1 MPISAIIFGGR
12 RSDTMPLVFQ
22 AFDWNHGVYLGA
34 TMASKTTAAAT
45 GAVGQ
50 VRRDPMAMLPF
61 CGYNIGDYFQHWI
74 DVGTRLTNPLLIFQ
88 VNWFRKGLNG
98 QFLWPGFGDNMR
110 VLNWIIDR
118 CEQTGG
124 AVKSPIGWLPSPHD
138 LDLAE
143 LDVEHKCIVEILGI
157 DHEEWQKELAAHAKF
172 FDSLGG
178 VVPDE
183 LLKQREQVTA
193 RFKQ

>member
-1 MPISAIIFGGR
+1 
-12 RSDTMPLVFQ
+12 
-22 AFDWNHGVYLGA
+22 
-34 TMASKTTAAAT
+34 
-45 GAVGQ
+45 
-50 VRRDPMAMLPF
+50 
-61 CGYNIGDYFQHWI
+61 
-74 DVGTRLTNPLLIFQ
+74 
-88 VNWFRKGLNG
+88 VNWFRKGVNG

-110 VLNWIIDR
+110 VLKWIIDR

-183 LLKQREQVTA
+183 LLKQRDQLAE

>member
-1 MPISAIIFGGR
+1 
-12 RSDTMPLVFQ
+12 MPLVFQ
-22 AFDWNHGVYLGA
+22 AFDWNHGAYLGA
-34 TMASKTTAAAT
+34 TMASETTAAAT
-45 GAVGQ
+45 GTVGQ

-74 DVGTRLTNPLLIFQ
+74 DIGKRLTNPPLIFH
-88 VNWFRKGLNG
+88 VNWFRKGMDG
-98 QFLWPGFGDNMR
+98 QFLWPGFGNNMR
-110 VLNWIIDR
+110 VLKWIIDR
-118 CEQTGG
+118 CEETGG

-183 LLKQREQVTA
+183 LLKQRDQLAE